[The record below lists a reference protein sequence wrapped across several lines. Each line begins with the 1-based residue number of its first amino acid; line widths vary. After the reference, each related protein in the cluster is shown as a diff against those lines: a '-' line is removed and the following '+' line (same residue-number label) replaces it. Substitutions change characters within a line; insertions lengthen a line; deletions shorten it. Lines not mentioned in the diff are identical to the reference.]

1 MTRAVNRLPS
11 RRAKILLGA
20 MPVLLAVAA
29 YWVASDA
36 RQAMDAGDKLMPGLE
51 AFRAA
56 MSRLMFDIDRM
67 TGQRLFWA
75 DTAASLARLGVGLG
89 ISAVLGQVIGLFVGI
104 IPFLRAIFEPIFA
117 ALSLIPPL
125 PPASPSS
132 CRSSA
137 RWR

>member
-20 MPVLLAVAA
+20 MPFLIAVAA

-75 DTAASLARLGVGLG
+75 DTAASLARLGVGLQG
-89 ISAVLGQVIGLFVGI
+89 YAQGVVAYENAQRGLT
-104 IPFLRAIFEPIFA
+104 LATE
-117 ALSLIPPL
+117 L
-125 PPASPSS
+125 P
-132 CRSSA
+132 
-137 RWR
+137 